1 RLHHMTD
8 LFLCWGQNKGCF
20 MPLNPEPEPLSV
32 QDQISKVSFCRLLT
46 ERVKLKMEELH
57 SMSRSEWTRTGT
69 RVSHPL
75 IRFTDDSLF
84 ISRSMSVHSRKT
96 LTEGFLRCVQVTMQ

>member
-1 RLHHMTD
+1 MTD
-8 LFLCWGQNKGCF
+8 LFLCWGQSKGCF

-32 QDQISKVSFCRLLT
+32 QDQISKVSFCRLLA

-75 IRFTDDSLF
+75 IRFTDDIYSVSKQ
-84 ISRSMSVHSRKT
+84 IHERSQQRDADRGVFKV
-96 LTEGFLRCVQVTMQ
+96 CVC